1 MIRATIIASVTALAL
16 YGILNAGRIGYL
28 TTQRNHLRRDRDTWR
43 EEAQHWRN
51 DASEQSQIIGRM
63 RRGGM

>member
-1 MIRATIIASVTALAL
+1 MTPWLIILAALLTPFAL
-16 YGILNAGRIGYL
+16 YGLHNSARIAAL
-28 TTQRNHLRRDRDTWR
+28 KLLLKHARIERDLAR

-63 RRGGM
+63 RL